1 MKVKKKREFWR
12 GGVVA
17 INPLEQTFQR
27 NWEGG
32 GGEPKNCCGGGIDI
46 FWKHTI

>member
-32 GGEPKNCCGGGIDI
+32 ENQKIAAEGV
-46 FWKHTI
+46 